1 MATEQANATPAPVAE
16 TKQTPV
22 VEAVEEPSFKV
33 FVGNMS
39 FKTTEETLSEFFKP
53 CGNVLD
59 ATIITRGPR
68 SLGYGFVTFSSL
80 AEIEKATKDLNK
92 KELDGREIN
101 RLSRRRVTAEDES
114 EDETSVRVGE
124 VSKEKHISK
133 PVAAAIVAATAGATA
148 AGAAAVAAGI
158 SADHSKS
165 ETSDDETVRKSRPGR
180 RARKNKNR
188 EGREIKPREP
198 AEDSKTRIFVA
209 NLPFA
214 TTDEELVAI
223 FKGYNIKSAA
233 VARLKNGR
241 SKGYGFVET
250 ESEEEQQKTLAKF
263 QDIVLDGRTVSL
275 KVARVERPRKV
286 KEATS
291 ETDEQKS
298 APATEVKPTETA
310 KAVEPKKTETKPTEV
325 KKEEAKSV
333 EVKKEVKPVEV
344 KKEEGKPVEVKKE
357 ETKPV
362 EVKKEESKPVEVKKE
377 EAKPVEVKK
386 EVKPVEAKKEVKPVE
401 VKKEEAPKASK

>member
-1 MATEQANATPAPVAE
+1 
-16 TKQTPV
+16 
-22 VEAVEEPSFKV
+22 V

-101 RLSRRRVTAEDES
+101 VEAARPKAPKTGPTKARRTR
-114 EDETSVRVGE
+114 E

-165 ETSDDETVRKSRPGR
+165 ETTDDETVRKSRPGR